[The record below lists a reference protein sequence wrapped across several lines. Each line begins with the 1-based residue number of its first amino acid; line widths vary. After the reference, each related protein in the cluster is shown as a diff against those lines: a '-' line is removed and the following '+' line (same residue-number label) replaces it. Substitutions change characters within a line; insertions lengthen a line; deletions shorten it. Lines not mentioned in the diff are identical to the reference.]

1 MIVRYSPVDNSVIFY
16 LTALCDTDNEA
27 DYFEFY
33 NTTRELAKLTVNLCY
48 LSDAYKLVWKS
59 KSFPGSREIWQ
70 MILSEP

>member
-48 LSDAYKLVWKS
+48 LSDAYKRSLEIKVVSRKS
-59 KSFPGSREIWQ
+59 RNLANDSQ
-70 MILSEP
+70 